1 MLTMDQQ
8 KNTHEEMKRKILA
21 NTYGTAFPLK
31 MDLDAQILSRYEF
44 ALPVRVF
51 FCSNS

>member
-1 MLTMDQQ
+1 MDQQ
-8 KNTHEEMKRKILA
+8 REIQEGMKRRILA

-44 ALPVRVF
+44 EVPV
-51 FCSNS
+51 S